1 MSREREVSL
10 QDAMGYARLEAR
22 RGRHDRAETVLRQVA
37 AARPDYLPARVELS
51 RVLQRMN
58 RYGEAVSVLQRLTA
72 RQPALGKLIFNM
84 ANAIR
89 NDGDVDTAIT
99 TFRRAVRLDPDSAEM
114 HVGLGLALL
123 QTGAWEEGF
132 AEYEW
137 RRTRQEFED
146 GMRSAGRPLW
156 DGGDVA
162 GRTIVLLGEQG
173 AGDAIHFVRYAA
185 LLADRGATVKVNC
198 HPPLRRLLASATG
211 VHEIVERN
219 LGAFDAA
226 DLMMSLPMRFG
237 TRPDSV
243 PAPIPYLRPP
253 TDRPVRLPDT
263 GRPRVGLV
271 WAGNPAHVRD
281 HWRTI
286 GFAELSPVLDVGGV
300 DFYSLQKGAGA
311 QADHSRVTSLGAALH
326 DFADTAAI
334 IDQLDLVIA
343 VDTSVAHLTGA
354 LGKPLWL
361 LLARNA
367 DWRWLRDREDTPWYP
382 TARLFR
388 QQRLGEWG
396 DVVARVAGELARL
409 A

>member
-1 MSREREVSL
+1 VSREHELTV
-10 QDAMGYARLEAR
+10 DEAVGYARMEGR
-22 RGRHDRAETVLRQVA
+22 RGRYDRAERVLRQVVN
-37 AARPDYLPARVELS
+37 ARPDHLPAWGELS

-58 RYGEAVSVLQRLTA
+58 RYGEAVDMLQRVVA
-72 RQPALGKLIFNM
+72 QQPSLGKLIFNL
-84 ANAIR
+84 ANALR
-89 NDGDVDTAIT
+89 NDGSVDAAIT
-99 TFRRAVRLDPDSAEM
+99 AFRRATRLDPDNAEM
-114 HVGLGLALL
+114 HVGLALALL
-123 QTGAWEEGF
+123 QVGAWDEGF

-146 GMRSAGRPLW
+146 GMRRAGRELW

-173 AGDAIHFVRYAA
+173 AGDAIHFVRYAS
-185 LLADRGATVKVNC
+185 LLAERGATVKVNC
-198 HPPLRRLLASATG
+198 HPPLRRLLATASG
-211 VHEIVERN
+211 VHGILDQH

-226 DLMMSLPMRFG
+226 DLLMSLPKHFG

-243 PAPIPYLRPP
+243 PAQIPYVAPP
-253 TDRPVRLPDT
+253 PDRPIRLPVT
-263 GRPRVGLV
+263 GRLRVGLV

-281 HWRTI
+281 HWRSI
-286 GFAELSPVLDVGGV
+286 AFAELAPLLEVGGV
-300 DFYSLQKGAGA
+300 DFYALQKGAEAEHPQLTG
-311 QADHSRVTSLGAALH
+311 LGKDLH

-334 IDQLDLVIA
+334 IDQLDLVIT

-367 DWRWLRDREDTPWYP
+367 DWRWLREREDTPWYP

-388 QQRLGEWG
+388 QQHLGEWG
-396 DVVARVAGELARL
+396 SVVTRVAEELARL